1 MYQVYNKKILDVF
14 LSMFHLNSSI
24 HNHYTRQSG
33 LLHPPLPKI
42 ELSKSNIDYRGV
54 LIWNKIM
61 SLEIRLDKSKSIF
74 CEDLNNPSHCIVA
87 LLSDLLRPPGRD

>member
-1 MYQVYNKKILDVF
+1 MYQVR
-14 LSMFHLNSSI
+14 
-24 HNHYTRQSG
+24 RQTG

-74 CEDLNNPSHCIVA
+74 CEDFKKFIMDSVLHF
-87 LLSDLLRPPGRD
+87 DL